1 MKRILPFLGGLRY
14 NNVSKNYRQSAKMKT
29 VLLITKSPH
38 HPKMRQALDCAK
50 NLFKNNELA
59 GVFFYG
65 DGAMIANG
73 FAWQSAELPNIADEW
88 AKLSDEYQLALPVC
102 VSTALARGITDEPNA
117 KRHNLSGH
125 NLKAPFE
132 LVGLGDLAMMIDDN
146 KLIQF

>member
-1 MKRILPFLGGLRY
+1 
-14 NNVSKNYRQSAKMKT
+14 MKT
-29 VLLITKSPH
+29 VLLITHAPH

-73 FAWQSAELPNIADEW
+73 FAWQSAEMPNLADEW
-88 AKLSDEYQLALPVC
+88 ATFSQQTQIPLPVC

-125 NLKAPFE
+125 NLKVPFE

-146 KLIQF
+146 RLVQF